1 MGTSS
6 GSTAS
11 LYFEVSMASV
21 SMSLELMCGIMDVGL
36 NVYMLTG
43 SHLQGVPTCILP
55 SSRFY
60 QLSHYFVTFFSKI
73 KILYSMEYGGHFL
86 NFGGD

>member
-11 LYFEVSMASV
+11 LYFEVSMASLF
-21 SMSLELMCGIMDVGL
+21 MSLELLCGIMDVGL
-36 NVYMLTG
+36 NDYVLTG
-43 SHLQGVPTCILP
+43 SHLQGAPTGILP

-60 QLSHYFVTFFSKI
+60 QLSHYFVTFVSKI
-73 KILYSMEYGGHFL
+73 NILYSMKYGGYFL
-86 NFGGD
+86 DFGGD